1 MCFMEALGRRAKA
14 PGRIY
19 LVGGASA
26 LLLGWRDLTIDV
38 DIKLDPESRE
48 IFEAI
53 ADLKKELDIN
63 VELVA
68 PDQFVPPLVGWR
80 ERSSFIKR
88 YGEADFFHYD
98 FYGQVLAKIERN
110 HCQDLAD
117 ALVLVNRGFIVVGE
131 LVRLF
136 ELAVDD
142 LIRYPAIDASAF
154 RVKLE
159 TFVSKVKN
167 NEESD

>member
-1 MCFMEALGRRAKA
+1 MEALGRRVQG

-26 LLLGWRDLTIDV
+26 ILLGWRDSTIDV
-38 DIKLDPESRE
+38 DIKLEPEPRA

-53 ADLKKELDIN
+53 ADLKEELDIN
-63 VELVA
+63 IELAA
-68 PDQFVPPLVGWR
+68 PDQFIPPLVGWR

-88 YGEADFFHYD
+88 YGEVDFFHYD
-98 FYGQVLAKIERN
+98 FCGQVLAKIERN

-117 ALVLVNRGFIVVGE
+117 ALALVNRGFVVVGE

-142 LIRYPAIDASAF
+142 LIRYPAIDASAL

-159 TFVSKVKN
+159 TFMLKVKID
-167 NEESD
+167 EQSD